1 MNLYCISVYCALLY
15 CTMMITT
22 RVCRELC
29 PHCFLFKAKLSCS
42 RLMDA
47 WAQSGLVSAPQLS
60 IGDEETS
67 PLFVEATQLC
77 CIDTLYCTQNTLRH

>member
-29 PHCFLFKAKLSCS
+29 SHCFLFKATLSCS
-42 RLMDA
+42 RVMDVL
-47 WAQSGLVSAPQLS
+47 AQSGWVLALQLS
-60 IGDEETS
+60 ICDEETS
-67 PLFVEATQLC
+67 VLFVEDTQLLTHF
-77 CIDTLYCTQNTLRH
+77 IAHRWR

>member
-29 PHCFLFKAKLSCS
+29 PHCFLFKATLSCS
-42 RLMDA
+42 RVMDVL
-47 WAQSGLVSAPQLS
+47 AQSGWVLALQLS
-60 IGDEETS
+60 ICDEETS
-67 PLFVEATQLC
+67 VLFVEDTQSVVR
-77 CIDTLYCTQNTLRH
+77 Y